1 MRFPRFVPVLVCIT
15 LNTLSLFAQSPNGN
29 INGLVSDPSTAAVVG
44 AEVVAVNDVT
54 GVQYTTKTNNE
65 GIYVLP
71 NLPPGPYR
79 VQVSRIGFKTLIKP
93 DIVLNVQDSLSINFT
108 LLVGAFHEIVTVQG
122 GAPLVNTESASV
134 STVIDRNFVES
145 LPLNGRS
152 FNTLLQLTPGV
163 TTAPANPGSPGQ
175 FSVSGQ
181 RTDANNFM
189 VDGVSANFGTTPTF
203 YPGESGTGTAQAFSA
218 LGGTSSLVSVEA
230 LQEFRVET
238 SSFAAEFGTAPGAQ
252 VVLTTRSGTN
262 TLHGGAYEYFRNTVF
277 DANDWFAES
286 AGENRAPEHH
296 NDFGAFLGGPIW
308 KNRAFFFFSYEG
320 ARLDLPQT
328 SVIQVP
334 SDNARNS
341 ADSSIAPFLNAYPQ
355 SNGPVS
361 SDPAIAQFTGS
372 YANRATLNATSLR
385 IDDVVDG
392 AVTIFA
398 RYNYAPSK
406 TVNRI
411 ASLSTLEASPVNTQ
425 TLTAGVNALF
435 GSKLSTAFRFN
446 YSVQDSSSID
456 SLDSFGGAVVP
467 ASSIFLGSLSNEDNA
482 AFFEPADLTYYS
494 IGLNSKNRSRQFDFN
509 DDTTWAIGTHQLKV
523 GGDYRTI
530 LLRATRPSYYLEY
543 FPSDVSSLVSTD
555 SSSLIA
561 LFNRSSQILSRA
573 VGLYA
578 QDTWK
583 PTRKLTLSYGLRWE
597 LRPAPA
603 PQGSTELASWL
614 NIDNPQQLQ
623 LAPVGTSLWKTNYSH
638 FAPRLGVVYGI
649 GEHQDFVLRAGWG
662 IFYDSGLGTS
672 ANTTSSYPNN
682 TSSVYGTVSLP
693 LTSISNYLPEPP
705 SLQPPYPDGIY
716 AYSPT
721 LVLPRSYQWNVAIE
735 KSFAGK
741 QALSATY
748 VGQSGRNL
756 LRQEVLY
763 QPNGN
768 FLGAFDFT
776 KNDAWSNY
784 NAMQLQF
791 RRTLAVGVR
800 GLLSYTYSHSL
811 DNVSND
817 VAIGLSN
824 STVISGASDYGS
836 SDFDVRQSLSG
847 ALTYTAPVRMRSDLV
862 SVLAG
867 GWSIDGVVVARTG
880 FPFNML
886 VSENSPLTG
895 FAFTRPDIIP
905 GQSVWIDSPTAPGGK
920 EINSNAF
927 VAPQS
932 PRQGTEPRNN
942 IKGFGLTQVDLSIAR
957 TFFLHESLN
966 LQFRADAFNLLNHP
980 NFTNPPGYI
989 QFGQYGFQSQQMLNN
1004 GLGGLNPIFQ
1014 QGGPRS
1020 LQLSLRLSF

>member
-1 MRFPRFVPVLVCIT
+1 MRFPRFVPFLVCLT
-15 LNTLSLFAQSPNGN
+15 LNALPLFAQSPNGN
-29 INGLVSDPSTAAVVG
+29 INGLVSDASSAAVVG
-44 AEVVAVNDVT
+44 AEIVAVNDVT
-54 GVQYTTKTNNE
+54 GVQYATKTNSE

-79 VQVSRIGFKTLIKP
+79 VQVSKIGFKILIKP
-93 DIVLNVQDSLSINFT
+93 DITLNVQDSLSINFT

-163 TTAPANPGSPGQ
+163 TTAPANAGSPGQ
-175 FSVSGQ
+175 FSVAGQ

-189 VDGVSANFGTTPTF
+189 VDGVSANFGTTATF

-238 SSFAAEFGTAPGAQ
+238 SSFAPEFGTAPGGQ

-262 TLHGGAYEYFRNTVF
+262 FLHGGAYEYFRNTVL
-277 DANDWFAES
+277 DANDWFAEQ
-286 AGENRAPEHH
+286 AGLKRAPEHH
-296 NDFGAFLGGPIW
+296 NDFGGFLGGPVW
-308 KNRAFFFFSYEG
+308 RNKTFFFFSYEA

-328 SVIQVP
+328 SVIDVP
-334 SDNARNS
+334 SDSARNA
-341 ADSSIAPFLNAYPQ
+341 ADAAIAPFLNAYPRA
-355 SNGPVS
+355 NGPVS
-361 SDPAIAQFTGS
+361 TDPAIAQFTGS

-385 IDDVVDG
+385 IDDVVNG
-392 AVTIFA
+392 ALTIFG

-411 ASLSTLEASPVNTQ
+411 ASLSTLEADPVNTQ

-435 GSKLSTAFRFN
+435 GSRLSTAFRFN
-446 YSVQDSSSID
+446 YSVQESSSVD

-467 ASSIFLGSLSNEDNA
+467 PSGTLLGSLSNHGNA
-482 AFFEPADLTYYS
+482 AFFEPADITYYS
-494 IGLNSKNRSRQFDFN
+494 TGLNSKNRSRQFDINN
-509 DDTTWAIGTHQLKV
+509 DATWAIGTHQLKI

-530 LLRATRPSYYLEY
+530 LLRATRPNYYLEY
-543 FPSDVSSLVSTD
+543 FPSSVASFVSSD

-561 LFNRSSQILSRA
+561 LFNRSSQILVRA
-573 VGLYA
+573 VGFYS

-583 PTRKLTLSYGLRWE
+583 LARKLTLLYGLRWE
-597 LRPAPA
+597 LRPAPI
-603 PQGSTELASWL
+603 PQGTTEVASWL
-614 NIDNPQQLQ
+614 NINNPSQLQ
-623 LAPVGTSLWKTNYSH
+623 LAPIGTSLWNTRYAN
-638 FAPRLGVVYGI
+638 FAPRLGVVYSF
-649 GEHQDFVLRAGWG
+649 GEHQDFVIRAGGG

-672 ANTTSSYPNN
+672 GNTTSSYPNS
-682 TSSVYGTVSLP
+682 TSSLYGTVSLP
-693 LTSISNYLPEPP
+693 LGNVGDYLPPAP
-705 SLQPPYPDGIY
+705 TLQPPYPDGIY
-716 AYSPT
+716 AYSPA
-721 LVLPRSYQWNVAIE
+721 LVLPRSYQWNVGLE

-748 VGQSGRNL
+748 VGQAGRNL

-768 FLGAFDFT
+768 FLGAFDLT
-776 KNDAWSNY
+776 RNDAWSNY
-784 NAMQLQF
+784 NALQVQF
-791 RRTLAVGVR
+791 RRTLFAGLQ
-800 GLLSYTYSHSL
+800 GLLNYTYSHSL

-817 VAIGLSN
+817 VAIGLAD

-836 SDFDVRQSLSG
+836 SDFDVRHSLSG
-847 ALTYTAPVRMRSDLV
+847 AFTYSLPALTHPDLV
-862 SVLAG
+862 SVLAR
-867 GWSIDGVVVARTG
+867 GWSIDAVVVARTG

-895 FAFTRPDIIP
+895 FAFTRPDVVP
-905 GQSVWIDSPTAPGGK
+905 GQSVWIDSPAAPGGK

-927 VAPQS
+927 VVPQS
-932 PRQGTEPRNN
+932 PRQGTEPRNS
-942 IKGFGLTQVDLSIAR
+942 IRGFGLTQVDLSIGR
-957 TFFLHESLN
+957 TFPLHENLQ
-966 LQFRADAFNLLNHP
+966 LQFRADAFNVLNHP

-989 QFGQYGFQSQQMLNN
+989 QFGPYGFQSQQMLNN

>member
-1 MRFPRFVPVLVCIT
+1 MRFPFVVCVFVCVAVMTIP
-15 LNTLSLFAQSPNGN
+15 SFGQSPNGN
-29 INGLVSDPSTAAVVG
+29 INGLVSDPTNAAVAD
-44 AEVVAVNDVT
+44 AEIVAANDVT
-54 GVQYTTKTNNE
+54 GVQYTTKTNSE
-65 GIYVLP
+65 GMYVLP

-79 VQVSRIGFKTLIKP
+79 VQVSKIGFKTLIKP
-93 DIVLNVQDSLSINFT
+93 DITLSVQDSLSINFT
-108 LLVGAFHEIVTVQG
+108 LLIGAFHEIVTVQG

-181 RTDANNFM
+181 RTDANSFM
-189 VDGVSANFGTTPTF
+189 VDGVSANFGTTAGF

-238 SSFAAEFGTAPGAQ
+238 SSFAPEFGTAPGAQ

-262 TLHGGAYEYFRNTVF
+262 VLHGGAYEYFRNTSF
-277 DANDWFAES
+277 DANDWFAENV
-286 AGENRAPEHH
+286 GQKRAPEHH
-296 NDFGAFLGGPIW
+296 NDFGGFLGGPIW
-308 KNRAFFFFSYEG
+308 KNRTFFFFSYEG

-328 SVIQVP
+328 LVIQVP
-334 SDNARNS
+334 SDNARKS
-341 ADSSIAPFLNAYPQ
+341 ADPAIAPFLNAYPQ
-355 SNGPVS
+355 PNGPVS
-361 SDPAIAQFTGS
+361 QDPAIAQFTGS

-385 IDDVVDG
+385 IDHVVNG
-392 AVTIFA
+392 MVSVFG

-406 TVNRI
+406 TLNRI
-411 ASLSTLEASPVNTQ
+411 ASLSTLEADPVNTQ

-435 GSKLSTAFRFN
+435 SSRLSTASRFN
-446 YSVQDSSSID
+446 YSVQESSSID

-467 ASSIFLGSLSNEDNA
+467 PSSIFLGSLSSRDNA
-482 AFFEPADLTYYS
+482 AFFEPANLTYYS
-494 IGLNSKNRSRQFDFN
+494 VGLNAKNRSRQFDIN
-509 DDTTWAIGTHQLKV
+509 NDTTWVIGTHQLKV

-530 LLRATRPSYYLEY
+530 LLGAARPSYYLEY
-543 FPSDVSSLVSTD
+543 FPPDVGSFVSSD

-573 VGLYA
+573 LGLYA

-597 LRPAPA
+597 LRPAPT
-603 PQGSTELASWL
+603 PQGATELASWF
-614 NIDNPQQLQ
+614 NIDNPERLQ
-623 LAPVGTSLWKTNYSH
+623 LAPVGTSIWKTRYSY
-638 FAPRLGVVYGI
+638 FAPRLGVLYAF

-672 ANTTSSYPNN
+672 ANTSSSYPNN
-682 TSSVYGTVSLP
+682 NSSVYGVVSLP
-693 LTSISNYLPEPP
+693 LTNIGNYLPGPP
-705 SLQPPYPDGIY
+705 TLQPPYPDGIY

-741 QALSATY
+741 QALSASY
-748 VGQSGRNL
+748 VGQAGRQL

-763 QPNGN
+763 QPNGS
-768 FLGAFDFT
+768 FLGAFDLT

-784 NAMQLQF
+784 NALQLQF
-791 RRTLAVGVR
+791 RRTLSGGLR
-800 GLLSYTYSHSL
+800 GLLGYTYSHSL

-817 VAIGLSN
+817 VAIGLAN
-824 STVISGASDYGS
+824 STVISGASDYAS
-836 SDFDVRQSLSG
+836 SDFDVRHSFSG
-847 ALTYTAPVRMRSDLV
+847 ALTYTLPAATRSGLV
-862 SVLAG
+862 SLLLRD
-867 GWSIDGVVVARTG
+867 WSIDGVAIARSG

-886 VSENSPLTG
+886 VYENSPLTG
-895 FAFTRPDIIP
+895 FVYTRPDIVP
-905 GQSVWIDSPTAPGGK
+905 GQTFWINSPTAPGGK

-932 PRQGTEPRNN
+932 PRQGTEARNS

-957 TFFLHESLN
+957 TFPLHESLN
-966 LQFRADAFNLLNHP
+966 LQFRADAFNVLNHP

>member
-1 MRFPRFVPVLVCIT
+1 MRFPRFVPLVIYIT
-15 LNTLSLFAQSPNGN
+15 LNTFTLFAQSPNGN
-29 INGLVSDPSTAAVVG
+29 INGLVSDPSSAAVVG

-54 GVQYTTKTNNE
+54 GLQYTTKSNSE

-79 VQVSRIGFKTLIKP
+79 VQVSKIGFKTLIKP
-93 DIVLNVQDSLSINFT
+93 DIVLNVQDSLSINFA
-108 LLVGAFHEIVTVQG
+108 LLVGAFHEIVTVEG

-134 STVIDRNFVES
+134 GTVIDRNFVES

-175 FSVSGQ
+175 FSVAGQ

-189 VDGVSANFGTTPTF
+189 VDGVSANFGTTATF

-238 SSFAAEFGTAPGAQ
+238 SSFAPEFGTAPGAQ

-262 TLHGGAYEYFRNTVF
+262 ALHGGAYEYFRNTVF
-277 DANDWFAES
+277 DANDWFAEN
-286 AGENRAPEHH
+286 AGQKRAPEHH
-296 NDFGAFLGGPIW
+296 NDFGGFLGGPIW
-308 KNRAFFFFSYEG
+308 RNRTFFFFSYEG

-334 SDNARNS
+334 SASARDS
-341 ADSSIAPFLNAYPQ
+341 ADRALAPFLNAYPQ
-355 SNGPVS
+355 PNGPVS
-361 SDPAIAQFTGS
+361 TDPAIAQFTGS

-385 IDDVVDG
+385 IDHVVNG
-392 AVTIFA
+392 KVTIFA

-411 ASLSTLEASPVNTQ
+411 ASLSTLEADPVNTQ
-425 TLTAGVNALF
+425 TLTAGVNTLS
-435 GSKLSTAFRFN
+435 GRSLSTASRFN
-446 YSVQDSSSID
+446 YSVQESSSVD

-467 ASSIFLGSLSNEDNA
+467 PSSIFLGSLSNQDNA
-482 AFFEPADLTYYS
+482 AFFEPEDLTYYS
-494 IGLNSKNRSRQFDFN
+494 AGLNSKNRSRQFDIN
-509 DDTTWAIGTHQLKV
+509 NDTTWVIGTHQLKV

-530 LLRATRPSYYLEY
+530 LLSATRPNYYLEY
-543 FPSDVSSLVSTD
+543 FPPDVGSFVSSG

-561 LFNRSSQILSRA
+561 LFNRSSQILARA
-573 VGLYA
+573 VGLYG

-583 PTRKLTLSYGLRWE
+583 PTRKLTLVYGLRWE

-603 PQGSTELASWL
+603 PQGTTELASWL
-614 NIDNPQQLQ
+614 NINNPQQLQ
-623 LAPVGTSLWKTNYSH
+623 LAPVGTTLWNTRYSY
-638 FAPRLGVVYGI
+638 FAPRLGVVYGF
-649 GEHQDFVLRAGWG
+649 GEHQDFVLRGGWG

-672 ANTTSSYPNN
+672 ANTTSSYPNS

-693 LTSISNYLPEPP
+693 LTNIGNYLPQPP

-735 KSFAGK
+735 KSFARK

-748 VGQSGRNL
+748 VGQAGRNL

-768 FLGAFDFT
+768 FLGSFDLT

-784 NAMQLQF
+784 NALQVQF
-791 RRTLAVGVR
+791 RRTLSAGLQ

-817 VAIGLSN
+817 VAIGLAN
-824 STVISGASDYGS
+824 STVISGARDYGS
-836 SDFDVRQSLSG
+836 SDFDVRHSLSG
-847 ALTYTAPVRMRSDLV
+847 ALTYTLPAATRTDLV
-862 SVLAG
+862 SRLG
-867 GWSIDGVVVARTG
+867 RGWSIDAVTVARSG

-886 VSENSPLTG
+886 VYQNSPLTG
-895 FAFTRPDIIP
+895 FVYTRPDIVP
-905 GQSVWIDSPTAPGGK
+905 GQSVWTDSPIAPGGK

-932 PRQGTEPRNN
+932 PRQGTEPRNS

-957 TFFLHESLN
+957 IFSLHESLN
-966 LQFRADAFNLLNHP
+966 LQFRADAFNLVNHP

>member
-1 MRFPRFVPVLVCIT
+1 MRFPCFVPFLVCLA
-15 LNTLSLFAQSPNGN
+15 LNTFSLFAQSPNGN
-29 INGLVSDPSTAAVVG
+29 INGLVSDPSSAAVGG
-44 AEVVAVNDVT
+44 AEIMAENDVT
-54 GVQYTTKTNNE
+54 GVQHTTKTNGE

-79 VQVSRIGFKTLIKP
+79 VQVSKIGFKTLIKP
-93 DIVLNVQDSLSINFT
+93 DITLNVQDSLSINFT
-108 LLVGAFHEIVTVQG
+108 LLLGAFHEIVTVQG

-163 TTAPANPGSPGQ
+163 TTAPASPGSPGQ
-175 FSVSGQ
+175 FSVAGQ

-189 VDGVSANFGTTPTF
+189 VDGVSANFGTTATF
-203 YPGESGTGTAQAFSA
+203 YPGESGTGTSQAFSA

-238 SSFAAEFGTAPGAQ
+238 SSFAPEFGTAPGAQ

-262 TLHGGAYEYFRNTVF
+262 AFHGGAYEYFRNTVF
-277 DANDWFAES
+277 DANDWFAEH
-286 AGENRAPEHH
+286 AGQKRAPEHH
-296 NDFGAFLGGPIW
+296 NDFGGFLGGPIW
-308 KNRAFFFFSYEG
+308 RNRTFFFFSYEG

-328 SVIQVP
+328 SVIEVP
-334 SDNARNS
+334 SDSARNG
-341 ADSSIAPFLNAYPQ
+341 ADPAIAPFLNAYPQ
-355 SNGPVS
+355 PNGPVS
-361 SDPAIAQFTGS
+361 TDPAIAQFTGS

-385 IDDVVDG
+385 IDHVVNG

-406 TVNRI
+406 TLNRI
-411 ASLSTLEASPVNTQ
+411 ASLSTLEADAVNTQ

-435 GSKLSTAFRFN
+435 GTRLSSASRFN
-446 YSVQDSSSID
+446 YSIQESSSVD
-456 SLDSFGGAVVP
+456 SLDSFGGAVMP
-467 ASSIFLGSLSNEDNA
+467 PSSIFLGSLSNQENA

-494 IGLNSKNRSRQFDFN
+494 AGLNSKNRSRQLDIN
-509 DDTTWAIGTHQLKV
+509 NDTTWAIGTHQLKV

-530 LLRATRPSYYLEY
+530 LLRATRPKYYLEY
-543 FPSDVSSLVSTD
+543 FPPDIGSFVSTG

-561 LFNRSSQILSRA
+561 LFNRSSQILARA

-578 QDTWK
+578 QDAWK
-583 PTRKLTLSYGLRWE
+583 PTRKLTLLYGLRWE

-603 PQGSTELASWL
+603 PQGTTELATWL
-614 NIDNPQQLQ
+614 NINNPQQLQ
-623 LAPVGTSLWKTNYSH
+623 LAPMGTGLWDTRYSY
-638 FAPRLGVVYGI
+638 FAPRLGIVYGF
-649 GEHQDFVLRAGWG
+649 GEHQDLVLRAGGG

-672 ANTTSSYPNN
+672 ANTTSSYPNS

-693 LTSISNYLPEPP
+693 LTNIGNYLPQPP

-721 LVLPRSYQWNVAIE
+721 LVLPHSYQWNVAIE
-735 KSFAGK
+735 KSFGGK

-748 VGQSGRNL
+748 VGQAGRNL

-768 FLGAFDFT
+768 FLGAFDLT

-784 NAMQLQF
+784 NALQVQF
-791 RRTLAVGVR
+791 RRMLSAGLQ
-800 GLLSYTYSHSL
+800 GLLNYTYSHSL

-817 VAIGLSN
+817 VAIGLVN
-824 STVISGASDYGS
+824 STVISGESDYGS
-836 SDFDVRQSLSG
+836 SDFDVRHSLSG
-847 ALTYTAPVRMRSDLV
+847 ALTYTLPAVTRSDLV
-862 SVLAG
+862 SVLTG
-867 GWSIDGVVVARTG
+867 GWSMNAVVVARSG

-886 VSENSPLTG
+886 VFENSPLTG
-895 FAFTRPDIIP
+895 FAFTRPDIVP

-927 VAPQS
+927 EAPQS
-932 PRQGTEPRNN
+932 PRQGSQPRNS
-942 IKGFGLTQVDLSIAR
+942 IKGLGLTQVDLSIAR
-957 TFFLHESLN
+957 TFPLHENLK
-966 LQFRADAFNLLNHP
+966 LQFRADAFNVLNHP